1 MGDNKLDGGNKV
13 LLNDSL
19 LESEIIV
26 DDVITK
32 LDMLISEINSY
43 VIEIQY
49 GLNITN
55 EKMNISI
62 AELQELEKKLNDY
75 LSYMELMRKS
85 IKDTNNIM
93 YEINNEISNIKNSL
107 EVLSFRMN
115 NINDRIESSIKNNG
129 KKLKKLSDTL
139 KLINKNQKMLFET
152 VKSTRLLV
160 YTVAIITIVN
170 MLVNFNKIF

>member
-62 AELQELEKKLNDY
+62 AELQELEKKLNDH

-93 YEINNEISNIKNSL
+93 YEVNNEISNIKNSL

-160 YTVAIITIVN
+160 YTVAIITIIN